1 MGHHGTLMGYYWHI
15 METLWDIMGQH
26 WDIMGHYGTLMGH
39 DWHIIGTLWDTLGH
53 YCDIMG
59 HSGTLVGLC
68 GSMLKNIH
76 FIEVKV
82 RKFDFLPF
90 RWPFSR
96 GNIAIQ
102 QNRPLK
108 TRTGAI
114 GIFGMSTFTR
124 KKWTSVLNQSRNC
137 PKTLDETR
145 EHPSAAPPARRF
157 WDHLW
162 DSF

>member
-1 MGHHGTLMGYYWHI
+1 
-15 METLWDIMGQH
+15 
-26 WDIMGHYGTLMGH
+26 
-39 DWHIIGTLWDTLGH
+39 
-53 YCDIMG
+53 MG
-59 HSGTLVGLC
+59 HSGTLLGHYGTFWDISGTLC

-82 RKFDFLPF
+82 RNFDFLQF

-124 KKWTSVLNQSRNC
+124 KKWTSVLNQSRKC
-137 PKTLDETR
+137 PKTLDETLR
-145 EHPSAAPPARRF
+145 HPFRGMACPTFLGPPVG
-157 WDHLW
+157 LLLEPY
-162 DSF
+162 

>member
-1 MGHHGTLMGYYWHI
+1 MGHY
-15 METLWDIMGQH
+15 
-26 WDIMGHYGTLMGH
+26 WDIMGHHGTLMGH

-90 RWPFSR
+90 RCPFSR

-108 TRTGAI
+108 TCTGAI

-124 KKWTSVLNQSRNC
+124 KKLPSVLNQSR
-137 PKTLDETR
+137 K
-145 EHPSAAPPARRF
+145 SPPRRDAVTPLPRHRPPDVF
-157 WDHLW
+157 GTTCATPFRSLLEPF
-162 DSF
+162 SVPLLGN